1 MNVHAGTAGQSLQL
15 YAMPGNEARADALAQ
30 RLGEAVQRADLQVHR
45 FPDGESLVR
54 VQPPRGAAA
63 LMCTLRDPDAL
74 TVPLLMAAA
83 TLREL
88 GAERVGLVAPYLAYM
103 RQDRAF
109 EPGQAVSAR
118 IYGALLS
125 GHFDWLLT
133 VDPHLHRIDS
143 LDRVYS
149 LRSRVVHA
157 APAIARWIATE
168 VPQPLLIGPDA
179 ESRQWVADVA
189 ARIDAPMLVLDKQRR
204 GDLDVSSRLPDLG
217 AWPDRTPVLLDDVA
231 SSGRT
236 LAVVL
241 EQLRARGSWAPV
253 CVVTHGLFSG
263 DALRVLRAAGAAR
276 VACTDSVAPP
286 PGVERIG
293 LDDELA
299 RAWPEVAGSGA
310 NEPEGRQP

>member
-1 MNVHAGTAGQSLQL
+1 MNGPHAGALQL
-15 YAMPGNEARADALAQ
+15 YAMPGNEARADALAA
-30 RLGEAVQRADLQVHR
+30 RLGPRVRRAGLWLHR

-54 VQPPRGAAA
+54 VQPPGVEAA
-63 LMCTLRDPDAL
+63 LVCTLRDPDAL

-88 GAERVGLVAPYLAYM
+88 GAARLGLVAPYLAYM

-118 IYGALLS
+118 IYAALLS

-157 APAIARWIATE
+157 AGPIARWVASE
-168 VPQPLLIGPDA
+168 VEQPLLIGPDA
-179 ESRQWVADVA
+179 ESRQWVAEVA
-189 ARIDAPMLVLDKQRR
+189 ERVHAPMLVLDKQRR
-204 GDLDVSSRLPDLG
+204 GDLEVSSRLPDLR
-217 AWPDRTPVLLDDVA
+217 AWAGRTPVLLDDIA

-241 EQLRARGSWAPV
+241 ESLRGRAMAPAA
-253 CVVTHGLFSG
+253 CVVTHGLFAL
-263 DALRVLRAAGAAR
+263 DALELLRASGAAR
-276 VACTDSVAPP
+276 VACTDSVEPP
-286 PGVERIG
+286 PGVEVIR
-293 LDDELA
+293 LEAELA
-299 RAWPEVAGSGA
+299 QALGDITASAKENP
-310 NEPEGRQP
+310 P

>member
-1 MNVHAGTAGQSLQL
+1 MSDPHAGTLEL
-15 YAMPGNEARADALAQ
+15 YAMPGNEARADALAA
-30 RLGEAVQRADLQVHR
+30 RLGLRRSGLWLHR

-54 VQPPRGAAA
+54 VQPPGKAVAVV
-63 LMCTLRDPDAL
+63 CTLRDPDAL
-74 TVPLLMAAA
+74 TLPLLMAAA

-88 GAERVGLVAPYLAYM
+88 GAAQVGLVAPYLAYM

-118 IYGALLS
+118 IYAALLS

-157 APAIARWIATE
+157 AAAIARWVAGEIA
-168 VPQPLLIGPDA
+168 QPLLIGPDA
-179 ESRQWVADVA
+179 ESRQWVAEVA
-189 ARIDAPMLVLDKQRR
+189 RRVGAPMLVLDKQRR
-204 GDLDVSSRLPDLG
+204 GDLEVSSRLPDLRPWAG
-217 AWPDRTPVLLDDVA
+217 RTPVLLDDIA

-241 EQLRARGSWAPV
+241 ESLRGRSMAPAA
-253 CVVTHGLFSG
+253 CVVTHGLFAL
-263 DALRVLRAAGAAR
+263 DALDLLRAAGAAR
-276 VACTDSVAPP
+276 IACTDSVEPP
-286 PGVERIG
+286 PGVECIP
-293 LDDELA
+293 LDADLA
-299 RAWPEVAGSGA
+299 QALGDMSACAKETRS
-310 NEPEGRQP
+310 